1 MVTPVEP
8 RLFALKSNSAR
19 STPSRFVVEKEGEM
33 PEGATPT
40 PPQSHS
46 APITRQQTPS
56 LFERISTPPPVLPSF
71 QQYEVPEDEPRSST
85 PEPIKVT
92 RAKKKGTGTKKRTP
106 KTVQPE

>member
-1 MVTPVEP
+1 
-8 RLFALKSNSAR
+8 
-19 STPSRFVVEKEGEM
+19 M
-33 PEGATPT
+33 PEGATPI
-40 PPQSHS
+40 PPQFHS

-92 RAKKKGTGTKKRTP
+92 RAKKKGTSNKKKRMP